1 MSDDQKQGEIKTSD
15 ELQSEQ
21 IQKDQNHSEVAQ
33 QNADNGAPEGQ
44 GVADN
49 PDEPLQP
56 DYTGTMDTTD
66 T

>member
-1 MSDDQKQGEIKTSD
+1 MSDDKQGKIKTSD

-21 IQKDQNHSEVAQ
+21 VKQSENHSEVAQ
-33 QNADNGAPEGQ
+33 ANADNGAPEGQ

-56 DYTGTMDTTD
+56 DYTGTMDTSGS
-66 T
+66 